1 MSNILNKISFRYLM
15 AKGSNKISALTTL
28 TTLGIAIGTAVL
40 IVVIS
45 VMNGFQNELK
55 ERILGVIPHVTIEQE
70 GGFDDIEKAIN
81 QVESLP
87 NVINA
92 TEHLST
98 QIVVNSGEFS
108 RGVFLKGTDSIS
120 ELSIIPNNMIIGNLK
135 DLDDPT
141 NIVIGDGLANELRVG
156 PGDAIQLLNINQ
168 TNPLLGLP
176 RIVNYTVSGIFSVGS
191 EVDSNYAL
199 IGVESFKMLIQ
210 PNNGTAIEA
219 KLDDVLLARET
230 GRNILNS
237 INTDRFLRVST
248 WEQQYG
254 GLFRAVQLERI
265 MMSMLMSL
273 ILLVAIF
280 SLLMSINNLIKNNE
294 KEIAILRTIGYSEFN
309 IQRIFIQLIF
319 TIGFFGIVLGNII
332 GYLMASN
339 ITEML
344 NFLSEA
350 FNISILSVYYLD
362 YFPSIFSF
370 DQVLII
376 NIITLFLLILFGM
389 LPARKAAKMNPV
401 EIINNP

>member
-1 MSNILNKISFRYLM
+1 M
-15 AKGSNKISALTTL
+15 

-70 GGFDDIEKAIN
+70 GGFDDIEKVIN

-98 QIVVNSGEFS
+98 QIVVNSDEFS

-135 DLDDPT
+135 DLDDQT

-176 RIVNYTVSGIFSVGS
+176 RIVTYTVSGIFSVGS

-199 IGVESFKMLIQ
+199 IGLESFKMLVQ

-230 GRNILNS
+230 GRTILNS
-237 INTDRFLRVST
+237 IDTDRFLKVST

>member
-1 MSNILNKISFRYLM
+1 M

-81 QVESLP
+81 QIESLP

-199 IGVESFKMLIQ
+199 IGLESFKMLIQ
-210 PNNGTAIEA
+210 PDNGTAIEA
-219 KLDDVLLARET
+219 KLDNVLLAREI
-230 GRNILNS
+230 GRNALNS
-237 INTDRFLRVST
+237 IDTDRFLRVST

-376 NIITLFLLILFGM
+376 NTITLFLLILFGM

>member
-1 MSNILNKISFRYLM
+1 M

-81 QVESLP
+81 QIESLP

-199 IGVESFKMLIQ
+199 IGLESFKMLIQ

-230 GRNILNS
+230 GRNALNR
-237 INTDRFLRVST
+237 IDTDRFLRVST

-376 NIITLFLLILFGM
+376 NTITLFLLILFGM

>member
-1 MSNILNKISFRYLM
+1 M

-81 QVESLP
+81 QIESLP

-199 IGVESFKMLIQ
+199 IGLESFKMLIQ

-230 GRNILNS
+230 GRNALN
-237 INTDRFLRVST
+237 IIDTDRFLRVST

-332 GYLMASN
+332 GYFMASN

>member
-1 MSNILNKISFRYLM
+1 M

-81 QVESLP
+81 QIESLP

-199 IGVESFKMLIQ
+199 IGLESFKMLIQ

-230 GRNILNS
+230 GRNALN
-237 INTDRFLRVST
+237 IIDTDRFLRVST

-376 NIITLFLLILFGM
+376 NTITLFLLILFGM

>member
-1 MSNILNKISFRYLM
+1 M

-98 QIVVNSGEFS
+98 QIVVNSSEFS

-199 IGVESFKMLIQ
+199 IGLESFKMLIQ
-210 PNNGTAIEA
+210 PNDGTAIEA

-237 INTDRFLRVST
+237 INTERFLRVST

>member
-1 MSNILNKISFRYLM
+1 M
-15 AKGSNKISALTTL
+15 AKGSNKISVLTTL

-141 NIVIGDGLANELRVG
+141 NIVIGDGLANELKVG

-199 IGVESFKMLIQ
+199 IGLESFKMLIQ

-230 GRNILNS
+230 GRNALNN
-237 INTDRFLRVST
+237 IDTDRFLRVST

-280 SLLMSINNLIKNNE
+280 SLLMSINNLRKNNE

-376 NIITLFLLILFGM
+376 NTITLFLLILFGM

>member
-1 MSNILNKISFRYLM
+1 M

-81 QVESLP
+81 QIESLP

-199 IGVESFKMLIQ
+199 IGLESFKMLIQ

-230 GRNILNS
+230 GRNALNS
-237 INTDRFLRVST
+237 IDTDSFLRVST

>member
-1 MSNILNKISFRYLM
+1 M

-55 ERILGVIPHVTIEQE
+55 ERILGVIPHITIEQE

-87 NVINA
+87 NVLSA
-92 TEHLST
+92 TEHLAT

-199 IGVESFKMLIQ
+199 IGLESFKMLIQ

-219 KLDDVLLARET
+219 KLYDVLLARET
-230 GRNILNS
+230 GRNALYS
-237 INTDRFLRVST
+237 IDTDRFLRVST

-294 KEIAILRTIGYSEFN
+294 KEIAILRTIGYSELD

>member
-1 MSNILNKISFRYLM
+1 M
-15 AKGSNKISALTTL
+15 
-28 TTLGIAIGTAVL
+28 
-40 IVVIS
+40 
-45 VMNGFQNELK
+45 
-55 ERILGVIPHVTIEQE
+55 
-70 GGFDDIEKAIN
+70 
-81 QVESLP
+81 
-87 NVINA
+87 
-92 TEHLST
+92 
-98 QIVVNSGEFS
+98 
-108 RGVFLKGTDSIS
+108 FLKGTDSIS

>member
-1 MSNILNKISFRYLM
+1 M

-81 QVESLP
+81 QIESLP

-199 IGVESFKMLIQ
+199 IGLESFKMLIQ

-230 GRNILNS
+230 GRNALNR
-237 INTDRFLRVST
+237 IDTDRFLRVST

>member
-1 MSNILNKISFRYLM
+1 M
-15 AKGSNKISALTTL
+15 AKGSNKISVLTTL

-81 QVESLP
+81 QIESLP

-199 IGVESFKMLIQ
+199 IGLESFKMLIH
-210 PNNGTAIEA
+210 PINGTAIEA

-230 GRNILNS
+230 GRNALNS
-237 INTDRFLRVST
+237 IDTDRFLRVST

-294 KEIAILRTIGYSEFN
+294 KEIAILRTIGYTEFN

-376 NIITLFLLILFGM
+376 NTITLFLLILFGM

>member
-1 MSNILNKISFRYLM
+1 M

-81 QVESLP
+81 QIESLP

-199 IGVESFKMLIQ
+199 IGLESFKMLIQ
-210 PNNGTAIEA
+210 PNNGSAIEV

-230 GRNILNS
+230 GRNALYS
-237 INTDRFLRVST
+237 IDTDRFLRVST

-376 NIITLFLLILFGM
+376 NVITLFLLILFGM

>member
-1 MSNILNKISFRYLM
+1 M

>member
-1 MSNILNKISFRYLM
+1 M
-15 AKGSNKISALTTL
+15 AKGSNKISALTTM

-70 GGFDDIEKAIN
+70 GGFDDIEKVIN

-98 QIVVNSGEFS
+98 QIVVNSDEFS

-135 DLDDPT
+135 DLDDQT

-176 RIVNYTVSGIFSVGS
+176 RIVTYTVSGIFSVGS

-199 IGVESFKMLIQ
+199 IGLKSFKMLVQ

-230 GRNILNS
+230 GRTILNS
-237 INTDRFLRVST
+237 IDTDRFLKVST

>member
-1 MSNILNKISFRYLM
+1 M

-87 NVINA
+87 NVIDA

-135 DLDDPT
+135 DLDNPT

-199 IGVESFKMLIQ
+199 IGLESFKMLIQ
-210 PNNGTAIEA
+210 PDNGTAIEA
-219 KLDDVLLARET
+219 KLDNVLLAREI
-230 GRNILNS
+230 GRNALNS
-237 INTDRFLRVST
+237 IDTDRFLRVST

>member
-1 MSNILNKISFRYLM
+1 M

-81 QVESLP
+81 QIESLP

-199 IGVESFKMLIQ
+199 IGLESFKMLIQ

-230 GRNILNS
+230 GRNALN
-237 INTDRFLRVST
+237 IIDTDRFLRVST

-376 NIITLFLLILFGM
+376 NIITLFLLTLFGM

>member
-1 MSNILNKISFRYLM
+1 M

-141 NIVIGDGLANELRVG
+141 NIVIGDDLANELSVE

-199 IGVESFKMLIQ
+199 IGLESFKMLIQ
-210 PNNGTAIEA
+210 PNNGSAIEV

-230 GRNILNS
+230 GRNALYS
-237 INTDRFLRVST
+237 IDTDRFLRVST

>member
-1 MSNILNKISFRYLM
+1 M

-70 GGFDDIEKAIN
+70 GGFDDIEKTIN

-199 IGVESFKMLIQ
+199 IGLESFKMLIQ

-230 GRNILNS
+230 GRNALNR
-237 INTDRFLRVST
+237 IDTDRFLRVST

>member
-1 MSNILNKISFRYLM
+1 M

-87 NVINA
+87 NVISA

>member
-1 MSNILNKISFRYLM
+1 M

-55 ERILGVIPHVTIEQE
+55 ERILGVIPHVTIEQD

-87 NVINA
+87 NVISA

-98 QIVVNSGEFS
+98 QIVVNSGDFS

-199 IGVESFKMLIQ
+199 IGLESFKMLIQ
-210 PNNGTAIEA
+210 PNKGTAIEA

-230 GRNILNS
+230 GRNPLNS
-237 INTDRFLRVST
+237 IDTDRFLRVST

-350 FNISILSVYYLD
+350 FNISILSVSRIKPFNLNLIQD
-362 YFPSIFSF
+362 LKNKGVKHLL
-370 DQVLII
+370 VLEEHYSSSG
-376 NIITLFLLILFGM
+376 LFN
-389 LPARKAAKMNPV
+389 KAFLKLSTAP
-401 EIINNP
+401 

>member
-1 MSNILNKISFRYLM
+1 M
-15 AKGSNKISALTTL
+15 AKGSNKISALTTM

-70 GGFDDIEKAIN
+70 GGFDDIEKVIN

-98 QIVVNSGEFS
+98 QIVVNSDEFS

-135 DLDDPT
+135 DLDDQT

-176 RIVNYTVSGIFSVGS
+176 RIVTYTVSGIFSVGS

-199 IGVESFKMLIQ
+199 IGLESFKMLVQ

-230 GRNILNS
+230 GRTILNS
-237 INTDRFLRVST
+237 IDTDRFLKVST

>member
-1 MSNILNKISFRYLM
+1 M

-28 TTLGIAIGTAVL
+28 TTLGIAIGTTVL

-87 NVINA
+87 NVIDA

-199 IGVESFKMLIQ
+199 IGLESFKMLIQ

-230 GRNILNS
+230 GRNALNS
-237 INTDRFLRVST
+237 IDTDHFLRVST

>member
-1 MSNILNKISFRYLM
+1 M

-81 QVESLP
+81 QIESLP

-199 IGVESFKMLIQ
+199 IGLESFKMLIQ

-230 GRNILNS
+230 GRNALNR
-237 INTDRFLRVST
+237 IDTDRFLRVST

-376 NIITLFLLILFGM
+376 NTITLFLLILFGM

-401 EIINNP
+401 EIINKP